1 MTRVN
6 ETAGADRRDVLSTLN
21 GLLETCRDGAQGFR
35 SAAEG
40 VQDANLRRLFESY
53 AQQRSEFT
61 AELEREV
68 QRLGGDPADHGHVA
82 GALHRSWINI
92 KAAVTG
98 KDDHAVLGEAERGE
112 DFAVRAYREALDS
125 GLSADLRGIVER
137 QYLQIKEA
145 HDHVRSLRDQHA
157 QKR

>member
-1 MTRVN
+1 MTKVN
-6 ETAGADRRDVLSTLN
+6 ETTGTDRSDVLSTLN

-40 VQDANLRRLFESY
+40 VEDTNLRRLFESY

-82 GALHRSWINI
+82 GALHRGWINI

-98 KDDHAVLGEAERGE
+98 KDDHAILAEAERGE
-112 DFAVRAYREALDS
+112 DYAVKAYKQALDS
-125 GLSADLRGIVER
+125 GLSADLRGVVER
-137 QYLQIKEA
+137 QSMQIKEA

-157 QKR
+157 HNR